1 MSRPR
6 INVVTLGCPKNQVDS
21 EVLLGYLKVGD
32 GTIVESGEESDIT
45 VVNTCG
51 FIEAAKRESIDT
63 IMEAVEEK
71 RVGRT
76 KRVIVMGCLTERYGK
91 ELTIEIPEI
100 DQMYGSDQ
108 IEKIIRDLG
117 FDYKKELLGERVL
130 TTPSHYAYL
139 KISEGCDRPCS
150 FCAIPIMRGSHVSR
164 PFNNIVSESKRLAER
179 GVKELIIIGQD
190 TTYYGLDLYGE
201 RQLAKVLRTLCKI
214 DELEWI
220 RLMYTYPAGFPKDL
234 FSVMRENP
242 KICRYI
248 DIPFQ
253 HISDPVLH
261 SMRRGITSGAI
272 RDLISTMKSEIPDI
286 AIRTT
291 LIVGYPN
298 ETEKD
303 FQESLDFVR
312 ETRFHRLGVF
322 TYSHEEGTTAA
333 NLGDLIPQ
341 KVKEERQAAIMAL
354 QQEISEE
361 RNQEMI
367 GKTVRVLIDRKDDEF
382 FVGRTEWDAPE
393 IDQEVFVASKR
404 ELSPGSFVDILINDG
419 TEYDLYGEE
428 ASVTIK

>member
-303 FQESLDFVR
+303 FQELLDFVR

>member
-21 EVLLGYLKVGD
+21 EVLLGHLKLGD
-32 GTIVESGEESDIT
+32 GIIVESGEESDIT

-51 FIEAAKRESIDT
+51 FIEAAKKESIDT

-76 KRVIVMGCLTERYGK
+76 KQVFVMGCLTERYGK

-100 DQMYGSDQ
+100 DHMYGSDQ
-108 IEKIIRDLG
+108 IKKIIRDLG

-150 FCAIPIMRGSHVSR
+150 FCAIPIMRGSYVSR

-179 GVKELIIIGQD
+179 GVKELVIIGQD

-201 RQLAKVLRTLCKI
+201 RQLAKVLRTLGEI

-220 RLMYTYPAGFPKDL
+220 RLMYTYPAGFPKDI

-253 HISDPVLH
+253 HISDPILH
-261 SMRRGITSGAI
+261 SMRRGIISRAI
-272 RDLISTMKSEIPDI
+272 RDLISTMKKAIPDI
-286 AIRTT
+286 ALRTT

-303 FQESLDFVR
+303 FQELLDFAR

-333 NLGDLIPQ
+333 NLGDPIPQ